1 MDADQGVLTTT
12 CPRCGESFSSALWMD
27 QETFA
32 QVTFDLVLE
41 MCPHCLVVSRFAR
54 QDYNYPSPDQPE

>member
-1 MDADQGVLTTT
+1 
-12 CPRCGESFSSALWMD
+12 MD

-32 QVTFDLVLE
+32 QVTFDLILE

-54 QDYNYPSPDQPE
+54 QDYSYPSPDQPE